1 MKKPLENAGERPV
14 SGLSTWIGKGSDKV
28 IDAFGEPER
37 IEPGLY
43 GYDWWIYPISRKQYL
58 QMGVEDNKVITLYA
72 IGNEVDVSPYKLG
85 QKLEDIYRFTIIE
98 SEIVVNDESGSY
110 QFELNEEDL
119 NTRLLVSLGDIY
131 AQLYLDKFTG
141 ELMSIRFLD
150 SATLIK
156 MHPYEMMYRGE
167 LAEEPQPT
175 DNEWSK
181 IDTASEQQ
189 IFDITNVMRAQ
200 FEADEVEWNEETAEV
215 ARGHSK
221 EMYEKDYFSHD
232 SPVFGS
238 LTDRL
243 ESQEITFKSAGE
255 NIASQYTDA
264 PEAVHGWLNSEGHR
278 KILLEK
284 DFTDL
289 GVGVYKRYYTQN
301 FIEKF
306 MIEE

>member
-1 MKKPLENAGERPV
+1 LKQPINNTGERPV
-14 SGLSTWIGKGSDKV
+14 TGLSTWIGKSGDKV
-28 IDAFGEPER
+28 IEKFGEPER
-37 IEPGLY
+37 IEPSSY
-43 GYDWWIYPISRKQYL
+43 GYDWWVYPISPKQYI
-58 QMGVEDNKVITLYA
+58 QMGMEDNKVVTLYT
-72 IGNEVDVSPYKLG
+72 IGNEVDVTPYKLG

-98 SEIVVNDESGSY
+98 SEIAVKDESGSY

-150 SATLIK
+150 SSTLIE

-167 LAEEPQPT
+167 LVEETEPT
-175 DNEWSK
+175 DEEWKK

-189 IFDITNVMRAQ
+189 IFDITNVMRTHFGAGK
-200 FEADEVEWNEETAEV
+200 VEWNEEIADV
-215 ARGHSK
+215 ARGHSE
-221 EMYEKDYFSHD
+221 EMYEEEYFSHD
-232 SPVFGS
+232 SPAFGS
-238 LTDRL
+238 LSDRL
-243 ESQEITFKSAGE
+243 EKQEITFKTAGE

-289 GVGVYKRYYTQN
+289 GVGVYKKYYTQN

-306 MIEE
+306 TIEQ

>member
-1 MKKPLENAGERPV
+1 MGK
-14 SGLSTWIGKGSDKV
+14 STEKV
-28 IDAFGEPER
+28 IEAFGEPER
-37 IEPGLY
+37 IEPSSY
-43 GYDWWIYPISRKQYL
+43 GYEWWVYPISSKQYIQL
-58 QMGVEDNKVITLYA
+58 GVHDNKVVTLYT
-72 IGNEVDVSPYKLG
+72 IGNEVDVTPYKLG

-150 SATLIK
+150 SSTLIK

-167 LAEEPQPT
+167 LVEETVPT
-175 DNEWSK
+175 DEEWKK
-181 IDTASEQQ
+181 IDMASEQQ
-189 IFDITNVMRAQ
+189 IFDITNVMRTQ
-200 FEADEVEWNEETAEV
+200 FGIGEVEWNEQTAEV
-215 ARGHSK
+215 AKGHSE
-221 EMYEKDYFSHD
+221 EMYKEEYFSHE

-238 LTDRL
+238 LSDRL
-243 ESQEITFKSAGE
+243 EKQEITFKTAGE

-289 GVGVYKRYYTQN
+289 GVGVYKKYYTQN
-301 FIEKF
+301 FIETF
-306 MIEE
+306 SIEQ